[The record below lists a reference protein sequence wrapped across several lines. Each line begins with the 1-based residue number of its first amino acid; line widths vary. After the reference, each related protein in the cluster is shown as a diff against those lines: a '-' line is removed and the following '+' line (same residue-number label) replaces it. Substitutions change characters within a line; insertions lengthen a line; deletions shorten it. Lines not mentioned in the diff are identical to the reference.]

1 MLLPVSEIHMLLQQT
16 EIMVVLSEH
25 SPESIEEYCELGRK
39 CIVSR
44 PRVQPAETG
53 YHCVSLPTGMGMSH
67 LINQP
72 REEKSLLVS
81 DVSCKVSI
89 RNIWLVTRRNVAMV
103 IYSTDRTDVGEG
115 RWSKEEAPRHSFRI
129 YERLAGTNLSCKQP
143 RPIIYH
149 FINQEKHTLLFKPE
163 LNMAQPCKLL
173 WRMQWKSKG
182 NGY

>member
-44 PRVQPAETG
+44 LRVKPAETG
-53 YHCVSLPTGMGMSH
+53 YHCVSLPTAMGMSH

-89 RNIWLVTRRNVAMV
+89 RNI
-103 IYSTDRTDVGEG
+103 
-115 RWSKEEAPRHSFRI
+115 
-129 YERLAGTNLSCKQP
+129 
-143 RPIIYH
+143 
-149 FINQEKHTLLFKPE
+149 
-163 LNMAQPCKLL
+163 
-173 WRMQWKSKG
+173 
-182 NGY
+182 